1 MEFTAMLL
9 GGAVYILRSSN
20 SNIRGET
27 LNELYL
33 HISGQLTS
41 HPEAFM
47 MLAGDYNHADP
58 KTVSI

>member
-1 MEFTAMLL
+1 MEFRAMLL
-9 GGAVYILRSSN
+9 GAVYICLR
-20 SNIRGET
+20 RET

-41 HPEAFM
+41 HPEAFLI
-47 MLAGDYNHADP
+47 LAGDYNHADP